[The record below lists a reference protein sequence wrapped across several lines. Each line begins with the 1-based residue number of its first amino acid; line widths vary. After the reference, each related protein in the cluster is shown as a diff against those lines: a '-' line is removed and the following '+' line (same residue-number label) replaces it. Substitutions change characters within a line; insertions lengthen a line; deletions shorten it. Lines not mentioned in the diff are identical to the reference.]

1 MTRWFSIVTFFLGS
15 VLALVPGGAQ
25 AQIIDNFAMG
35 SMMWL
40 MVVFW
45 LLIALGLVLGI
56 AALIKYLFKK

>member
-15 VLALVPGGAQ
+15 VLALAPSGAQ
-25 AQIIDNFAMG
+25 AQIMNDFAMG
-35 SMMWL
+35 PMMWL
-40 MVVFW
+40 MAAFW